1 MTRVRRRHAGILVES
16 SHVAIRAYIGI
27 LAIGFAM
34 EEYTLKTSEQY
45 GWKYS
50 GLYT

>member
-1 MTRVRRRHAGILVES
+1 MRYAGILVEF
-16 SHVAIRAYIGI
+16 SHVTIRAYTDI

-34 EEYTLKTSEQY
+34 EEYTLKTSELY
-45 GWKYS
+45 DSKRT